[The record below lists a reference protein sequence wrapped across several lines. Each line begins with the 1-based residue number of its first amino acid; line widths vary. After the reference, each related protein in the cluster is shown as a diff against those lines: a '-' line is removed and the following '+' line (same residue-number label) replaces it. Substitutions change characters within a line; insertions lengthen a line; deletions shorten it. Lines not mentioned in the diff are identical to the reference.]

1 MSDLEHRVLAAIA
14 AEPSL
19 TRSQFQ
25 RRRFVLFVAAG
36 SLTLFLFLWAGGVR
50 PTGRPFLLW
59 AATST
64 DSTVIAAA
72 ALALAL
78 GRGSSML
85 GRSARVLLAVAVG
98 TPILLLLWKFSLSSE
113 FAGTTVRWPERPGFR
128 CLFLAL
134 GTGIAPMTAF
144 MAVWRGT
151 APAHPRLTGLA
162 IGTAAGALVWVLVD
176 LWCPVAYFQ
185 HLLLGHVLPLVL
197 FAGIG
202 AAAGGLLG
210 ARPIRKNP

>member
-19 TRSQFQ
+19 TRSQVQ
-25 RRRFVLFVAAG
+25 RRRLVLFGAAA
-36 SLTLFLFLWAGGVR
+36 SVTLFLFLWAGGVR
-50 PTGRPFLLW
+50 PTGRPTVLW
-59 AATST
+59 ALTST
-64 DSTVIAAA
+64 GSTVIAAI
-72 ALALAL
+72 ALAVAL
-78 GRGSSML
+78 GRGRSML
-85 GRSARVLLAVAVG
+85 GRPARVLLAVAVA
-98 TPILLLLWKFSLSSE
+98 TALLLLCFKFSLSTE
-113 FAGTTVRWPERPGFR
+113 FVGMTVPWPDRPGFR
-128 CLFLAL
+128 CLLLAL

-144 MAVWRGT
+144 MAVWHRT

-197 FAGIG
+197 FASFG
-202 AAAGGLLG
+202 AAAGGLLA
-210 ARPIRKNP
+210 ARPFAKKA